1 MKRMTNWQT
10 SYTISD
16 NLKGLIT
23 DMCNVKLNENPDDK
37 DIWQRTSNITLDSNT
52 WTFYEA
58 DELINIKEQIKSITG
73 LNTLY
78 EHGYT

>member
-1 MKRMTNWQT
+1 MKRMSSWQT

-16 NLKGLIT
+16 NLKGLII

-52 WTFYEA
+52 WTFY
-58 DELINIKEQIKSITG
+58 
-73 LNTLY
+73 
-78 EHGYT
+78 